1 MKGEISQWEVLPE
14 GSRFDVQQA
23 LYRMMGG
30 EGELFTLYQPT
41 RQENA
46 SVVGTG
52 EGLTWVSRA
61 EGGDGPSRLVYQVE
75 VQGRQALYF
84 DAFRDLSTRLTEPIN
99 DSFAIK
105 VNGRSAAESYP
116 AKRNNGLLYLGL
128 FENEPVTVEVEVLK
142 DVSLASFGLGGP
154 EHGSFGTGGSPGSR
168 GGASGLR
175 AQVYRPGSG
184 GGGGISPCGPAL

>member
-1 MKGEISQWEVLPE
+1 MAYCRFCGAALPEGARFCYLCGEKVDDAPRCPACGAALPE

-61 EGGDGPSRLVYQVE
+61 EGGDGPSCLIYQVE

-116 AKRNNGLLYLGL
+116 AKRNDGLL
-128 FENEPVTVEVEVLK
+128 
-142 DVSLASFGLGGP
+142 
-154 EHGSFGTGGSPGSR
+154 
-168 GGASGLR
+168 
-175 AQVYRPGSG
+175 
-184 GGGGISPCGPAL
+184 